1 MPSVQEKIFRS
12 SALARHT
19 SPEGLDTLL
28 EITTV
33 RGWIALIG
41 LVAVVIGGV
50 VWGVFGRIPQIVPGQ
65 GIMVAEG
72 GLYRIQ
78 SAGSG
83 RVDSIYV
90 RPGMEVRQGQVIAV
104 VALPELRTTIAQ
116 LEVSLAELEANKAT
130 TARLLESD
138 RKLGLASI
146 EQQQQQADEAIAAAD
161 QQLTALDARI
171 ANERQALERGLLTPD
186 VLQATIATRAE
197 IHLQRLATIA
207 RKQELGAE
215 AVQLQVSSNRDLF
228 ALDQQIRQTSN
239 RLDQLRAQLA
249 SHTYVSSPYDGR
261 IVEQLVDA
269 GQSIGAGTPIV
280 TLEPV
285 DVPAQVLMFIPLEGK
300 RIAPGMRVEMVP
312 GGVRPEETG
321 YFLGEVRAVSA
332 APLSGSALDR
342 YLKNEVLVEQF
353 TTSGGAYLVE
363 VDVQRDTTT
372 VSQFKWTSRAGAPIS
387 FGSGTLLAGRI
398 VVDDQRPI
406 QLVIPAIRRWLGS

>member
-1 MPSVQEKIFRS
+1 MASVQERIFRS

-33 RGWIALIG
+33 RWVALIG
-41 LVAVVIGGV
+41 LVAVVMGAV
-50 VWGVFGRIPQIVPGQ
+50 VWGVLGRIPQVVPGQ
-65 GIMVAEG
+65 GIMVAQG

-78 SAGSG
+78 SSGSG
-83 RVDSIYV
+83 RVDSMYV
-90 RPGMEVRQGQVIAV
+90 RAGAEVKAGQVLAV
-104 VALPELRTTIAQ
+104 LAQPELRTVITQ
-116 LEVSLAELEANKAT
+116 LETTLSELESNRAT
-130 TARLLESD
+130 TSRLLESD

-146 EQQQQQADEAIAAAD
+146 EQQQRQADEAVAAAD
-161 QQLTALDARI
+161 QQLVALDARI

-186 VLQATIATRAE
+186 VLQQTIATRAE

-228 ALDQQIRQTSN
+228 ALEQQIRQSSN

-249 SHTYVSSPYDGR
+249 TDTYVNSPYDGVV
-261 IVEQLVDA
+261 VEQLVDV
-269 GQSIGAGTPIV
+269 GQAIGSGTPIV
-280 TLEPV
+280 TVEPI

-321 YFLGEVRAVSA
+321 YFLGEVRAVSS

-353 TTSGGAYLVE
+353 TESGGAYLVE
-363 VDVQRDTTT
+363 INVARDTTT
-372 VSQFKWTSRAGAPIS
+372 VSQFKWTSHAGAPIS

-398 VVDDQRPI
+398 VVDEQRPI
-406 QLVIPAIRRWLGS
+406 SLVIPAIRKWFGS